1 MVLNTNGRFQTGSG
15 VAPSPDFSALS
26 LSEIGV
32 LWLSAGEITTSQRR
46 LNAVRRMLSNMSE
59 RHSEVATPLTAMASA
74 WTRFAETA
82 VKGATAANRA
92 AFSAFTVD
100 GYADVYAPS
109 DDDPEAVREGSVP
122 SLAYEELD
130 WTFERTVDEPS
141 DITVGDTVSF
151 EKQLDEDDVRA
162 FARASGDTN
171 RLHLD
176 DEFAADTRFGGRIAH
191 GTLVSGLISAALARL
206 PGLTIYLGQD
216 LEFQGPVKIGDR
228 VSATVEVLEDLGN
241 NQYRLSTVI
250 HDESSDKPVVD
261 GEAVVLIDELPEN

>member
-1 MVLNTNGRFQTGSG
+1 
-15 VAPSPDFSALS
+15 
-26 LSEIGV
+26 
-32 LWLSAGEITTSQRR
+32 
-46 LNAVRRMLSNMSE
+46 MSE

-74 WTRFAETA
+74 WTRFAESA
-82 VKGATAANRA
+82 VKGATAANKA

-100 GYADVYAPS
+100 GYPDAYDAS
-109 DDDPEAVREGSVP
+109 DSDPEDVREASVP
-122 SLAYEELD
+122 SLGYEELD
-130 WTFERTVDEPS
+130 WTFERTVDQAAN
-141 DITVGDTVSF
+141 ITVGDTVTF

-176 DEFAADTRFGGRIAH
+176 DEFAEDTRFGGQIVH

-216 LEFQGPVKIGDR
+216 LEFQGPVTIGDR

-241 NQYRLSTVI
+241 KQYRLSTVI
-250 HDESSDKPVVD
+250 DDESSGEAVVD
-261 GEAVVLIDELPEN
+261 GEAVVLIDDLPGE